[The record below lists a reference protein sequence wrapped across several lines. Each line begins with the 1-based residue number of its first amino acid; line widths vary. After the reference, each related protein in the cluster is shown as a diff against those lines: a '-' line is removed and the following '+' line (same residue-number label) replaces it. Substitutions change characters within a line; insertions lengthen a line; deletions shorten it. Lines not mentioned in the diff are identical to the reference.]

1 MIHTIDAQGKKMGR
15 VASEAATLLMGKRTV
30 TFVRNKVS
38 GVQVKIINTA
48 KASFDVKKLDGKEYV
63 KFTGFRG
70 GIYTEKLS
78 ELIARKGAK
87 EAFERAV
94 YRMLPSNSLRKKM
107 MKNLTIT
114 E

>member
-1 MIHTIDAQGKKMGR
+1 MIHTIDAQGKKLGR
-15 VASEAATLLMGKRTV
+15 VASEAASFLMGKRSV
-30 TFVRNKVS
+30 DFVRNKVS
-38 GVQVKIINTA
+38 GVQVNIINVS
-48 KASFDVKKLDGKEYV
+48 KASMDAKKLNEKTYV
-63 KFTGFRG
+63 TYTGYRG
-70 GIYTEKLS
+70 GLYTEKLS

-107 MKNLTIT
+107 MKNLTIN

>member
-1 MIHTIDAQGKKMGR
+1 MIHTIDAQGKKLGR
-15 VASEAATLLMGKRTV
+15 VASEAATFLMGKRTSDF
-30 TFVRNKVS
+30 TRNKLS
-38 GVQVKIINTA
+38 GVSVKIVNANKVAIDA
-48 KASFDVKKLDGKEYV
+48 KKLDNKNYITY
-63 KFTGFRG
+63 TGFRG

-78 ELIARKGAK
+78 KLIARKGVK

-94 YRMLPSNSLRKKM
+94 YRMLPSNSLRKEM